1 MTTRLIVERRFE
13 RPLGEQELQANMAR
27 LGPCLAAHG
36 VRWIHSHLSAA
47 RTRMICE
54 YEASDA
60 ESVRLANREAGMGF
74 DDVWVASLH
83 EP

>member
-1 MTTRLIVERRFE
+1 MARLIVGSEDD
-13 RPLGEQELQANMAR
+13 ELAGMMSR
-27 LGPCLAAHG
+27 LGPCLTAHG

-47 RTRMICE
+47 RTRMIRE

-60 ESVRLANREAGMGF
+60 EAVRLANREAGVRF
-74 DDVWVASLH
+74 DSVWPASLH

>member
-1 MTTRLIVERRFE
+1 MTRLIVERRFE
-13 RPLGEQELQANMAR
+13 GPLGEQELQANMAR

-36 VRWIHSHLSAA
+36 VRSIHSHLSTA

-74 DDVWVASLH
+74 DEVWVASLH